1 MSSRSS
7 SARAAAPS
15 SMVTPENLRSGADS
29 ELGCDGL
36 VVNAVADLAR
46 EAHRP
51 LRLAHAVPGESAGG
65 GDECLGPEPEPVA
78 AAAGARAPGLH
89 ARLRTTRRRY
99 PDGAVAVDSAPGDP

>member
-65 GDECLGPEPEPVA
+65 GDECLVPEPEPVA
-78 AAAGARAPGLH
+78 AAAGELAPALDEV
-89 ARLRTTRRRY
+89 LPQRRRRF
-99 PDGAVAVDSAPGDP
+99 PDGP